1 MPETLATKL
10 GKHPFFI
17 KKQMESLAG
26 NSLKLKMPQIM
37 GILAETDKILKLGKL
52 SAKQA

>member
-1 MPETLATKL
+1 
-10 GKHPFFI
+10 
-17 KKQMESLAG
+17 MESLAG

-52 SAKQA
+52 SAKQALINLANKLKYQI